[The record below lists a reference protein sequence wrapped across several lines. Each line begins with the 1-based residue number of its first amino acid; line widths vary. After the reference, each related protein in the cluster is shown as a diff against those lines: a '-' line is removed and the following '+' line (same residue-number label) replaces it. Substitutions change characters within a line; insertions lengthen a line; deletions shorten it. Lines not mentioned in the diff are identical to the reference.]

1 MDWFQSVGFM
11 LEPGYERASGW
22 GNNPDIDLG
31 GPEVVDPLG
40 GTTIPWLSSATSLE
54 IVSDSAADAAA
65 GTGAR
70 TVSIDGLNANYSRV
84 SQTVTL
90 NGTTAVAIPT
100 QLIAINRLRVLSAGT
115 GLTNAGLITVR
126 NAGAGT
132 SRCLIPIGRSISQS
146 SGYTVPASCTLQIN
160 RHLASINRTVT
171 AGRWITYTGAFQL
184 WDGTQYGPTVLP
196 LEVSISDTAL
206 AAFMAEPGLVLP
218 ERSRFW
224 LQVNAVSGNNT
235 DVTAAWWGILKLNSA
250 L

>member
-90 NGTTAVAIPT
+90 NGTTA
-100 QLIAINRLRVLSAGT
+100 
-115 GLTNAGLITVR
+115 
-126 NAGAGT
+126 
-132 SRCLIPIGRSISQS
+132 
-146 SGYTVPASCTLQIN
+146 
-160 RHLASINRTVT
+160 LAS
-171 AGRWITYTGAFQL
+171 
-184 WDGTQYGPTVLP
+184 
-196 LEVSISDTAL
+196 
-206 AAFMAEPGLVLP
+206 FMAEPGLVLP